1 MRRGILWSGVLLVS
15 GALVV
20 AGVPGLARRLQLI
33 TLEGCAVAQPWL
45 DTPAALAT
53 LIGAATFLVTW
64 SGIALVA
71 HLRDPRRRVRR
82 LARPGRSLA
91 ELARATRLPQD
102 AVRDLLAREAGIT
115 GRTGSPCRSDEPAFA
130 GLLEDNIRHDNELSA
145 AARRPIARHAACPS
159 GSRRIVPAFQTVR
172 QNA

>member
-15 GALVV
+15 GAMVV
-20 AGVPGLARRLQLI
+20 AGVPGLAHQLQRLAVEGW
-33 TLEGCAVAQPWL
+33 TLARPWL
-45 DTPAALAT
+45 GTPAALAT
-53 LIGAATFLVTW
+53 MIGAATGLVAW
-64 SGIALVA
+64 SGLALVA
-71 HLRDPRRRVRR
+71 RLRDPRRRVRR

-91 ELARATRLPQD
+91 ELARASHLPQD

-115 GRTGSPCRSDEPAFA
+115 GRTGSPCRSGQPAFA
-130 GLLEDNIRHDNELSA
+130 GLLEDNIRHDNELST

-172 QNA
+172 

>member
-1 MRRGILWSGVLLVS
+1 MRRGILWSGVLLAS
-15 GALVV
+15 GALTV
-20 AGVPGLARRLQLI
+20 AGVPGLAHQLRLVTI
-33 TLEGCAVAQPWL
+33 DGWAVAQPWL

-64 SGIALVA
+64 SGIALVT

-82 LARPGRSLA
+82 LAQPGRPLA
-91 ELARATRLPQD
+91 DIARASHLPQD
-102 AVRDLLAREAGIT
+102 AVRDLLARQAGIT
-115 GRTGSPCRSDEPAFA
+115 GRTGSTCRSDGQEFA
-130 GLLEDNIRHDNELSA
+130 GLLEDNIRHDNELST

-172 QNA
+172 